1 MRHLTYLKM
10 KNFKDPINNQSHEE
24 ILELVPAGVILV
36 DHQGK
41 IISTNSEACK
51 IFEYSKK
58 ELKGQRIEILI
69 PKNYRKSHE
78 VLRND
83 FQQRPSKK
91 LMGNRKE
98 LVGLKKDGST
108 FPAEISIGPF
118 QSNGT
123 STSIAIVRDTSHRK
137 YIKQLEF
144 KNNELEQ
151 FAFIASHDLQEPLR
165 AITGLIEITLH
176 SHKGKIDETL
186 DKNLEYISEA
196 GKRMSNLINGL
207 LDYARI
213 GKMVGLKKIDINDIL
228 QEIRKDLAISIQ
240 EKKATINTDQMPTIK
255 GYEVEIR
262 LLFQNLIS
270 NAIKFSKP
278 GIDPEVKI
286 TCRKMEEFW
295 EFTISDNGIGIA
307 PEHMEKIFVIFQ
319 RLHLKGQ
326 YEGSGIGLAHC
337 KKIVELH
344 NGRIWVES
352 EPNIGSKFIFTL
364 LE

>member
-1 MRHLTYLKM
+1 M
-10 KNFKDPINNQSHEE
+10 KNTPKPIDNHSFEE
-24 ILELVPAGVILV
+24 ILELFPTAVILV
-36 DHQGK
+36 NNQGK
-41 IISTNSEACK
+41 ITSTNSQACK

-58 ELKGQRIEILI
+58 ELTGQSIEILI
-69 PKNYRKSHE
+69 PENYRKSHE
-78 VLRND
+78 ELRND
-83 FQQRPSKK
+83 FQQRPAIK

-98 LVGLKKDGST
+98 LIGRKKDGSI

-123 STSIAIVRDTSHRK
+123 STSIAIIRDTSHRK

-165 AITGLIEITLH
+165 SITGLVEITQQ
-176 SHKGKIDETL
+176 SYKGKIDETL
-186 DKNLEYISEA
+186 EKNLQYISES

-213 GKMVGLKKIDINDIL
+213 GKKDGLTKIDINSIL
-228 QEIRKDLAISIQ
+228 QDIRTDMAISI
-240 EKKATINTDQMPTIK
+240 EDKNASIHMDKMPIIK
-255 GYEVEIR
+255 GYEIEIR
-262 LLFQNLIS
+262 LLFQNLLS
-270 NAIKFSKP
+270 NAIKFSQP
-278 GIDPEVKI
+278 GVDPEVKI
-286 TCRKMEEFW
+286 TCKKNEEFW
-295 EFTISDNGIGIA
+295 QFTISDNGIGIA
-307 PEHMEKIFVIFQ
+307 QEHLEKIFVIFQ
-319 RLHLKGQ
+319 RLHLKSQ
-326 YEGSGIGLAHC
+326 YGGAGIGLAHC

-352 EPNIGSKFIFTL
+352 EPSRGSKFIFTL